1 MSAPYFSIIIV
12 VYNGENTLQAAIDS
26 VLCQTFTSFELLIID
41 GASTDGTI
49 DIIKSNAQKYG
60 QIKYIS
66 EMDKG
71 IYDAMNKGV
80 RWASGEW
87 LYFLGSDDRLY
98 GKNTLKKVSEVKQL
112 SNSDIIY
119 GDIVLIPGNKKYGGK
134 FSFEKLLQ
142 RNISQQA
149 IFYNHYLF
157 KQVGEFNAE
166 YPICADWDFNLR
178 CFESDNLNISYVDII
193 IAYFS
198 MGGASKKN
206 DLAFFRK
213 SLIPYYTRSIESN
226 PGLFKKIKMYDCY
239 WRLLRNS
246 GIRDEKELEKIY
258 PGKGMPKPVQ
268 SLIKFQKNIPLGW
281 LKNGFFSKF
290 FMTISFLKFR
300 ITGN

>member
-49 DIIKSNAQKYG
+49 DIIKSTTHKYR

-66 EMDKG
+66 EKDTG

-98 GKNTLKKVSEVKQL
+98 ERNTLKKISEIKQL
-112 SNSDIIY
+112 SDSDIIY
-119 GDIVLIPGNKKYGGK
+119 GDIVLIPGNKRYGGK
-134 FSFEKLLQ
+134 FSFRKLLQ
-142 RNISQQA
+142 RNISHQA
-149 IFYNHYLF
+149 IFYKNYLF
-157 KQVGEFNAE
+157 KQIGEFNE
-166 YPICADWDFNLR
+166 QYSICADWDFNLR
-178 CFESDNLNISYVDII
+178 CFASGNLHISYVDII

-198 MGGASKKN
+198 IGGASKKN
-206 DLAFFRK
+206 DIAFFRK
-213 SLIPYYTRSIESN
+213 SLIPYYTRSIEN
-226 PGLFKKIKMYDCY
+226 DPGLFKKIKLYDSF

-246 GIRDEKELEKIY
+246 GIRDEKELEVIY
-258 PGKGMPKPVQ
+258 PRKGLPRPAQ
-268 SLIKFQKNIPLGW
+268 RLIKFQKRIPLVL

-290 FMTISFLKFR
+290 FMAISFLKFR